1 MSDPVQQK
9 LDALTHQVRSLR
21 ALMALA
27 SVLALAAL
35 VVAGFALS
43 RPGAATPAAGAPA
56 ATGTAAASPTPVA
69 IGTPADAGPALPGAI
84 TLGPT
89 GQGLPVVDVFE
100 DYQCPACA
108 SVQTVLGPQVGAL
121 VQGGRTEVRF
131 HLMSFLDQMLGNDS
145 SVRAAAGAFC
155 AHEQDRFLAYHD
167 AIWANHPAR
176 EGDGWTDEQLLGIAG
191 KAGLDT
197 RTWGACVT
205 SGKYAAQVTSAN
217 DGSLEAG
224 VNSTPTFRLNGTK
237 LDLQSVVDAGGL
249 GAVVDST
256 R

>member
-9 LDALTHQVRSLR
+9 LDALAAQVRSLR

-43 RPGAATPAAGAPA
+43 RPGATAPAAAAPA
-56 ATGTAAASPTPVA
+56 ATASASPTPVV
-69 IGTPADAGPALPGAI
+69 IGTPADAGAAIPGAI
-84 TLGPT
+84 VLGPT

-108 SVQTVLGPQVGAL
+108 SVQTVLGPQVDAL

-155 AHEQDRFLAYHD
+155 AHDQDRFLAWHN
-167 AIWANHPAR
+167 ALWANHPAA
-176 EGDGWTDEQLLGIAG
+176 EGDGWTDAQLEAIAG
-191 KAGLDT
+191 KAGLDAKA
-197 RTWGACVT
+197 WGACVA
-205 SGKYAAQVTSAN
+205 SGKSAGRVADAN
-217 DGSLEAG
+217 EGALAAG
-224 VNSTPTFRLNGTK
+224 VNSTPTFRLNGTR
-237 LDLQSVVDAGGL
+237 LDLQSVVNAGGL
-249 GAVVDST
+249 ETVVDSA

>member
-1 MSDPVQQK
+1 MTDPLQQK
-9 LDALTHQVRSLR
+9 LDALASQVRSLR

-27 SVLALAAL
+27 AVLALAAL
-35 VVAGFALS
+35 VLSGIALT
-43 RPGAATPAAGAPA
+43 RPGTTPASAPA
-56 ATGTAAASPTPVA
+56 AAPPAASASGTPVA
-69 IGTPADAGPALPGAI
+69 IGTPADAGPTIAGAI
-84 TLGPT
+84 TLGPA

-108 SVQTVLGPQVGAL
+108 SVQTVLGPQVDAL

-131 HLMSFLDQMLGNDS
+131 HLMSFLDQMLRNDS

-155 AHEQDRFLAYHD
+155 AHEQDRFLAWHN
-167 AIWANHPAR
+167 AVWANHPAR
-176 EGDGWTDEQLLGIAG
+176 EGDGWTDAQLRDIADG
-191 KAGLDT
+191 AGLDVDA
-197 RTWGACVT
+197 WGDCVA
-205 SGKYAAQVTSAN
+205 SGTYADEVKAAN